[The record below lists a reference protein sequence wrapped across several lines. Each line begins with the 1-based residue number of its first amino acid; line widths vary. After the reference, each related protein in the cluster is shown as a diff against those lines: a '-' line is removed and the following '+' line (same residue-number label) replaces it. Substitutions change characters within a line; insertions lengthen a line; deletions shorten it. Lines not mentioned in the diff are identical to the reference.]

1 MSLRQIAQNL
11 DLSITT
17 VSRALGGHSDVS
29 EATRERIA
37 REAERIGYVPNE
49 MARRLQKGRADAL
62 GIVFPGGPETFDD
75 TYLLMILEGAWD
87 RLAERE
93 MDLLVYPTAAGPREA
108 GMYKRLVEGRRV
120 DGLILTRVRDDDPR
134 VDYLLGINFPF
145 VTIGAGTFEDPRIL
159 SADVDNVDAMRKV
172 LLHLKEFGHQVI
184 ACAGPNDLRFAA
196 TRHQVFL
203 QVARELG
210 LTPVAITEEGSP
222 QGGEKVI
229 ARLLEAHPDVTA
241 LVCIMDRVTL
251 GVLSELRRRG
261 LVAGADLS
269 VVSFG
274 DTQLTRMSQFQVSAL
289 RLPIRDL
296 AVTAVD
302 LLLRRL
308 DGMAIGRQVDHP
320 VELISRDTVAAPKHR

>member
-1 MSLRQIAQNL
+1 MSLRLIAQNL

-29 EATRERIA
+29 ETTRERIT

-93 MDLLVYPTAAGPREA
+93 MDLLVYPTATGPREA
-108 GMYKRLVEGRRV
+108 GMYRRLVEGRRV

-134 VDYLLGINFPF
+134 INYLLGINFPF
-145 VTIGAGTFEDPRIL
+145 VTIGAGTFDDPRIM
-159 SADVDNVDAMRKV
+159 SADIDNVGAMRKV
-172 LLHLKEFGHQVI
+172 LQHLKDFGHRVI

-196 TRHQVFL
+196 MRHQVFL
-203 QVARELG
+203 QVARELD
-210 LTPVAITEEGSP
+210 LTPVPIVDEGSLT
-222 QGGEKVI
+222 GGEKAI
-229 ARLLEAHPDVTA
+229 SRILSDYPDVTA

-251 GVLSELRRRG
+251 GALNELRRRG
-261 LVAGADLS
+261 LTAGADLS
-269 VVSFG
+269 VVSYG

-308 DGMAIGRQVDHP
+308 DGLPTGHHVDHS
-320 VELISRDTVAAPKHR
+320 VELISRNTVAAPGRR